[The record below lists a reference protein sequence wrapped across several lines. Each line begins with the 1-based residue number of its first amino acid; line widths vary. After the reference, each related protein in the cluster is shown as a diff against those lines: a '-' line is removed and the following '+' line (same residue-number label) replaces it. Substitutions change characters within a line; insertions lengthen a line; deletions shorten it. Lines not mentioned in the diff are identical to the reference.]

1 MYVILSN
8 MNIEE
13 YLLSLGYDDKEPLYE
28 PGKKLSIKIS
38 FDFNGKKI
46 NICPYIV
53 PYYSKK
59 SYIAA
64 EYNYSSYYDTPEVTK
79 QKILNLISYIKY
91 PEPGRVG
98 DMGWDAEY
106 LIDPREFS
114 AEERAGIVVSSFKKF
129 RSLILRGEWL
139 DGIRA
144 QPGDIVASRPIGIK
158 FDMGF
163 NDESEKEGTLQRSI
177 LSKKVFKF
185 GELKEDGMQYSI
197 IGEDLDMHPI

>member
-1 MYVILSN
+1 
-8 MNIEE
+8 
-13 YLLSLGYDDKEPLYE
+13 
-28 PGKKLSIKIS
+28 
-38 FDFNGKKI
+38 
-46 NICPYIV
+46 
-53 PYYSKK
+53 
-59 SYIAA
+59 
-64 EYNYSSYYDTPEVTK
+64 
-79 QKILNLISYIKY
+79 
-91 PEPGRVG
+91 
-98 DMGWDAEY
+98 MGWDAEY

-114 AEERAGIVVSSFKKF
+114 AEERARIVVSSFKKF

>member
-1 MYVILSN
+1 MYVILST

-28 PGKKLSIKIS
+28 PGKKLSIKIP
-38 FDFNGKKI
+38 FNFNGKKI

-64 EYNYSSYYDTPEVTK
+64 EYNYSSYYDAPKVTK

-106 LIDPREFS
+106 LIDPREFT
-114 AEERAGIVVSSFKKF
+114 AEERARIVVSSFKKF
-129 RSLILRGEWL
+129 RSLILKGEWL

>member
-1 MYVILSN
+1 
-8 MNIEE
+8 MNIDK
-13 YLLSLGYDDKEPLYE
+13 YLLSLGYDDKETLYE
-28 PGKKLSIKIS
+28 PGEKLSIKIP
-38 FDFNGKKI
+38 FDFNGKRI
-46 NICPYIV
+46 NICPYII

-64 EYNYSSYYDTPEVTK
+64 EYNHSSYYDAPEVTR
-79 QKILNLISYIKY
+79 QKILNLIEYIKY

-98 DMGWDAEY
+98 DMGWEAEY
-106 LIDPREFS
+106 LVDPREFTT
-114 AEERAGIVVSSFKKF
+114 EERARIVVSSFKKF
-129 RSLILRGEWL
+129 RTLILKGEWL

-163 NDESEKEGTLQRSI
+163 NEESEKEGTLQRSI

-185 GELKEDGMQYSI
+185 GELKEDGIQYSI

>member
-1 MYVILSN
+1 
-8 MNIEE
+8 MNIDE
-13 YLLSLGYDDKEPLYE
+13 YLLSLGYDDKETLYE
-28 PGKKLSIKIS
+28 PGKKLSIKIP
-38 FDFNGKKI
+38 FDFNGKRI

-64 EYNYSSYYDTPEVTK
+64 EYNHSSYYDTPEITK
-79 QKILNLISYIKY
+79 QKILNLIKYIKY

-98 DMGWDAEY
+98 DMGWEAEY
-106 LIDPREFS
+106 LVDPREFT
-114 AEERAGIVVSSFKKF
+114 AEERARIVVSSFKKF
-129 RSLILRGEWL
+129 RTLILKGEWL

-144 QPGDIVASRPIGIK
+144 QPGDIVASKPIGIK

>member
-1 MYVILSN
+1 
-8 MNIEE
+8 MNIDE
-13 YLLSLGYDDKEPLYE
+13 YLLSLGYEDKETLYE
-28 PGKKLSIKIS
+28 PGKKLSIKIP
-38 FDFNGKKI
+38 FDFNGKRI

-64 EYNYSSYYDTPEVTK
+64 EYNHSSYYDTPEVTK
-79 QKILNLISYIKY
+79 QKILNLIKYIKY

-98 DMGWDAEY
+98 DMGWEAEY
-106 LIDPREFS
+106 LVDPREFT
-114 AEERAGIVVSSFKKF
+114 AEERARIVVSSFKKF
-129 RSLILRGEWL
+129 RTLILKGEWL

-144 QPGDIVASRPIGIK
+144 QPGDIVASKPIGIK

-163 NDESEKEGTLQRSI
+163 NEESEKEGTLQRSI

>member
-1 MYVILSN
+1 

-13 YLLSLGYDDKEPLYE
+13 YLLSLGYDDKEQLYE
-28 PGKKLSIKIS
+28 PGKKLSIKIP
-38 FDFNGKKI
+38 FDFNGKRI
-46 NICPYIV
+46 NICPYII

-64 EYNYSSYYDTPEVTK
+64 EYKYSVYYDAPEVTR
-79 QKILNLISYIKY
+79 QKILNLIKYIKY

-98 DMGWDAEY
+98 DMGWEAEY
-106 LIDPREFS
+106 IVDPREFT
-114 AEERAGIVVSSFKKF
+114 AEERARIVVSSFKKF
-129 RSLILRGEWL
+129 RTLILKGEWL

-144 QPGDIVASRPIGIK
+144 QPGDIVASKPIGIK

-163 NDESEKEGTLQRSI
+163 NDKSEKEGTLQRSI